1 MQSDVTNHRSVVLF
15 VNNAVTELHP
25 RVYSV
30 FKVVNN
36 VRNLPLLSSK
46 FVVSFYRRP
55 QQYSQPYNHG
65 DVRKCNA
72 VATLGAC
79 LSTVWK
85 YCWSGGFLC
94 AAENREQR
102 SCWQKRLRGAQ
113 WTTSCVSTFCEAR
126 SVHRRFVYKRTSF
139 TSHNR
144 TRYCTFDWAFTSVD
158 ISCKEGL
165 EVTLVARNV
174 FFTKNWL

>member
-65 DVRKCNA
+65 DVPGSAMPLLHLVHVCQLFESTVEA
-72 VATLGAC
+72 VASCVPQKTVSSAVAGRSVCGEHSEQRVVFRLFVKRVQYTDGS
-79 LSTVWK
+79 STNELRSRATTEHDIAHSIEHLPASISRVKKVWK
-85 YCWSGGFLC
+85 SL
-94 AAENREQR
+94 
-102 SCWQKRLRGAQ
+102 
-113 WTTSCVSTFCEAR
+113 
-126 SVHRRFVYKRTSF
+126 
-139 TSHNR
+139 
-144 TRYCTFDWAFTSVD
+144 
-158 ISCKEGL
+158 
-165 EVTLVARNV
+165 
-174 FFTKNWL
+174 

>member
-1 MQSDVTNHRSVVLF
+1 MRSVVTKHRSVVLF
-15 VNNAVTELHP
+15 ASDMVSELHP

-46 FVVSFYRRP
+46 FVESFYRRP

-79 LSTVWK
+79 LSTV
-85 YCWSGGFLC
+85 
-94 AAENREQR
+94 
-102 SCWQKRLRGAQ
+102 
-113 WTTSCVSTFCEAR
+113 
-126 SVHRRFVYKRTSF
+126 
-139 TSHNR
+139 
-144 TRYCTFDWAFTSVD
+144 
-158 ISCKEGL
+158 
-165 EVTLVARNV
+165 
-174 FFTKNWL
+174 